1 MLRIADISQT
11 SFFPR
16 SADAKHGE
24 PCAIPLCLMNYLFD
38 EVVSQKSRSRP
49 ITPSV
54 NKNII
59 CIRKRL
65 TL

>member
-16 SADAKHGE
+16 SADAKHSE

-38 EVVSQKSRSRP
+38 EVVSQKSRSRS
-49 ITPSV
+49 ITLAV
-54 NKNII
+54 NKSIG
-59 CIRKRL
+59 R
-65 TL
+65 